1 MTPTTTTITNQPKQ
15 TTLYYREG
23 SSDKVYH
30 VSLEQN
36 GSPGKFLVHFAFG
49 RRGSTL
55 QTGTKTPAA
64 VNYDTALRTYN
75 QLVASKLAKGYTPG
89 QDGTLYQHTGYE
101 GRAIGIYPQLLE
113 AVADTHALG
122 HLLID
127 PLYCAQEKM
136 DGKRLLLRKRGN
148 VVTGINRKGLI
159 VAVPENMAKE
169 ALRLPGDFLLDGEAV
184 GEVLHVFDIL
194 ESGGCDQR
202 VQPYINR
209 LAILRELVLMHG
221 GTSIVPVYTACQA
234 KEKTSLYARLRGQ
247 FKEGIVLKLLTAPY
261 APGKASGSGATQ
273 LKHKFVE
280 SASFLVTLVHPT
292 RRSVSLG
299 LYSGSEIVE
308 AGHVTIPPT
317 HDIPRPGSVVEVRYL
332 YAFKQSG
339 SVYQPLY
346 LGEREDID
354 QAECVVS
361 QLKYRHE
368 PAATLRV

>member
-1 MTPTTTTITNQPKQ
+1 MTPTTTTNEPKH

-36 GSPGKFLVHFAFG
+36 GSPEHFLVRFAFG

-55 QTGTKTPAA
+55 QTGTKTAA
-64 VNYDTALRTYN
+64 SVDYDTALRTYD
-75 QLVASKLAKGYTPG
+75 QLVAAKLGKGYTPG
-89 QDGTLYQHTGYE
+89 QEGTPYQHTGYE
-101 GRAIGIYPQLLE
+101 GRSTGVYPQLLE

-136 DGKRLLLRKRGN
+136 DGKRLLLRKEGST
-148 VVTGINRKGLI
+148 VTGINRKGLI
-159 VAVPENMAKE
+159 VGVPENVAKE
-169 ALRLPGDFLLDGEAV
+169 ALRLPGDFLLDGEAI
-184 GEVLHVFDIL
+184 GDTLHVFDVL
-194 ESGGCDQR
+194 EHGGGNQR
-202 VQPYINR
+202 QQPYINR

-221 GTSIVPVYTACQA
+221 GTSIVPVYTACQP

-261 APGKASGSGATQ
+261 TPGKTSGSA
-273 LKHKFVE
+273 LKYKFIE
-280 SASFLVTLVHPT
+280 SASFLVTLIHPAK
-292 RRSVSLG
+292 RSVALG

-308 AGHVTIPPT
+308 AGNVTIPPN
-317 HDIPRPGSVVEVRYL
+317 HDVPKPGAVVEVRYL

-339 SVYQPLY
+339 AVYQPCY

-368 PAATLRV
+368 PVATIRV